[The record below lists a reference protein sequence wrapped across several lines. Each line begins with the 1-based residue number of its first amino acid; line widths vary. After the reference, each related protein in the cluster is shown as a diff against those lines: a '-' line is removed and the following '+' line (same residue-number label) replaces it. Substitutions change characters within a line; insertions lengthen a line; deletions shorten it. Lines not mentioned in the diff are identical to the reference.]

1 MNTTLKEVTEI
12 IINIAKAIELNK
24 QYLTD
29 LDAAIGDAD
38 HGSNMN
44 KGFVAVRGKLEGGSF
59 KDIGEVLKV
68 TGMTLVSIV
77 GGASGPLYGTAFMKA
92 GMKGVGK
99 ESINLQDFLEMLK
112 EAIDGVK
119 LRGKAELGDKTM
131 LDVLIPAYEVLKESS
146 EAGEASVEAFRK
158 AAEKAMKA
166 MEGTKN
172 IAARKGRA
180 SYLGE
185 RSIGHQDPGATSSYL
200 MINTIYEYLLEKGES

>member
-1 MNTTLKEVTEI
+1 MNVTIKEVTEV

-44 KGFVAVRGKLEGGSF
+44 KGFTAVREKLTGGSF

-92 GMKGVGK
+92 GMKGAGK
-99 ESINLQDFLEMLK
+99 ETITLQDFLEMFND
-112 EAIDGVK
+112 AIDGVK

-131 LDVLIPAYEVLKESS
+131 IDVLIPTYEVLKESS
-146 EAGEASVEAFRK
+146 EAGESSLEAFRK
-158 AAEKAMKA
+158 AAEKAMTA

-172 IAARKGRA
+172 IPARKGRA

-200 MINTIYEYLLEKGES
+200 MINTIYEYLIKRGE

>member
-1 MNTTLKEVTEI
+1 MSTTLKEVTEI

-44 KGFVAVRGKLEGGSF
+44 KGFMAVRGKLEGGSF
-59 KDIGEVLKV
+59 KDIGELLKV
-68 TGMTLVSIV
+68 TGMTLVSTV

-92 GMKGVGK
+92 GMKASGK
-99 ESINLQDFLEMLK
+99 ENINLPDFLEMFK
-112 EAIDGVK
+112 DAIDGVK
-119 LRGKAELGDKTM
+119 LRGKAELQDKTM
-131 LDVLIPAYEVLKESS
+131 VDVLIPAYEALKESS
-146 EAGEASVEAFRK
+146 EKGVSSIEAFRK
-158 AAEKAMKA
+158 ASEKAISA

-172 IAARKGRA
+172 IPARKGRA

-185 RSIGHQDPGATSSYL
+185 RSIGHQDPGATSSYII
-200 MINTIYEYLLEKGES
+200 INTIYEYLLKKGE

>member
-1 MNTTLKEVTEI
+1 MSVTIKEVTEV

-44 KGFVAVRGKLEGGSF
+44 KGFMAVREKLTGGSF

-92 GMKGVGK
+92 GMKGAGK
-99 ESINLQDFLEMLK
+99 ETITLQDFLEMFND
-112 EAIDGVK
+112 AIDGVK
-119 LRGKAELGDKTM
+119 LRGKAELGDKSM
-131 LDVLIPAYEVLKESS
+131 IDVLVPAYEVLKESR
-146 EAGEASVEAFRK
+146 EAGESSLEAFRK
-158 AAEKAMKA
+158 AAEKAMTA

-172 IAARKGRA
+172 IPARKGRA

-200 MINTIYEYLLEKGES
+200 MINTIYEYLLKKGE